1 MAERQFLEPSAKR
14 RVTARI
20 RGVEA
25 GTSVE
30 VVVTVR
36 RRAERHLAASL
47 VLGSVL
53 ALITLAILWFS
64 PQVYD
69 VRTMPLDA
77 LAAFALGVLL
87 AGLFPGLR
95 RVLTPRSLLRSAAQ
109 RGARRAFAEL
119 GVEKTRDRVGLLIY
133 VALFEREVVI
143 VADQGV
149 PAALVEQGL
158 AEARSDLQASVR
170 ALNFDA
176 FETALA
182 KLGPPT
188 SAAVPRRPDDENELC
203 DDVA

>member
-14 RVTARI
+14 RITACI
-20 RGVEA
+20 RTVEA

-36 RRAERHLAASL
+36 RRAERHLATSM
-47 VLGSVL
+47 VLGSVF
-53 ALITLAILWFS
+53 AVVTLAILWFS

-87 AGLFPGLR
+87 GGLFPGLR
-95 RVLTPRSLLRSAAQ
+95 RVLTPRALLCSAAE

-119 GVEKTRDRVGLLIY
+119 SVDKTRDRVGLLIY

-143 VADQGV
+143 IPDRGV
-149 PAALVEQGL
+149 PATLVERGL
-158 AEARSDLQASVR
+158 AEVRRELQAAVR
-170 ALNFDA
+170 ALNFGA
-176 FETALA
+176 FEAAIA
-182 KLGPPT
+182 KLGPPA
-188 SAAVPRRPDDENELC
+188 SALLPRRPDDENELC

>member
-14 RVTARI
+14 RITACI
-20 RGVEA
+20 RTVEA

-36 RRAERHLAASL
+36 RRAERHLATSM
-47 VLGSVL
+47 VLGSVF
-53 ALITLAILWFS
+53 AVVTLAILWFS

-77 LAAFALGVLL
+77 LAAFALGMLL
-87 AGLFPGLR
+87 GGLFPGLR
-95 RVLTPRSLLRSAAQ
+95 RVLTPRSLLRSAAE

-119 GVEKTRDRVGLLIY
+119 SVDKTRDRVGLLIY

-143 VADQGV
+143 LPDRGV
-149 PAALVEQGL
+149 PAMFVEQGL
-158 AEARSDLQASVR
+158 TEVRGELQAAVR
-170 ALNFDA
+170 ALNFAA
-176 FETALA
+176 FEAA
-182 KLGPPT
+182 MSKLGPPA
-188 SAAVPRRPDDENELC
+188 SAHLPRRPDDENELC

>member
-14 RVTARI
+14 RVTACI
-20 RGVEA
+20 RAVEA

-36 RRAERHLAASL
+36 RRAERHLATSM
-47 VLGSVL
+47 VLGSLL
-53 ALITLAILWFS
+53 AGSTLAIMWFS

-87 AGLFPGLR
+87 GVLFPGLR
-95 RVLTPRSLLRSAAQ
+95 RVLTPRSLLRSAAA
-109 RGARRAFAEL
+109 RGARRAFVEL
-119 GVEKTRDRVGLLIY
+119 GVDKTRDRIGLLVY
-133 VALFEREVVI
+133 VALFEREVVLLP
-143 VADQGV
+143 DQGV

-158 AEARSDLQASVR
+158 AEARRDLGASVR
-170 ALNFDA
+170 ALHFDA
-176 FETALA
+176 FEAALV
-182 KLGPPT
+182 KFGPPA
-188 SAAVPRRPDDENELC
+188 SDAVPRRPDDENELC